1 MEHYNKFH
9 TVYSIIVIRKMLV
22 VCLVPLV
29 HPLLALDLASLYSA
43 LLQEL
48 ALVVTMTGLSWAVWL
63 RSGWRLT
70 AQGLTLR
77 TGVVLQRI
85 RTLTPAQIAVVE
97 LRRSVPMRLVG
108 ATHVTVYLAKG
119 ASLPRASFYL
129 PRRAADQLAE
139 ELMPAQ
145 AATSFFRPT
154 GAQRLSLVMLSANL
168 MTTAALAWL
177 SVRETAQT
185 LGELLPAD
193 WQALNAATRQ
203 NLTVLEKLVERF
215 LPAGIAWLFTAVL
228 VLSCLSLL
236 LGLFRTA
243 GFSVSRHGGV
253 ILYSGGLLTLTQ
265 RRIRASAVT
274 VCDVRTTLAARLLRR
289 YPVYLAAG
297 SYRGDDI
304 PVLVYK
310 RGQEPL
316 LEALMPEFRIPL
328 PSLRRPHL
336 QGRSLPAFLGVPGCL
351 LLVSW
356 VLFCVSGW
364 QLPALAPM
372 LFLLVAVFLTLVLV
386 QAQAFFFEDAWRSE
400 SGVLTVQYVRG
411 FTMHAVCVF
420 TPDLSYGTWQTPFS
434 EVRGR
439 CTLRLRMP
447 FHRLVRVRSME
458 QVRANGL
465 TLEI

>member
-1 MEHYNKFH
+1 MKHPKKFH
-9 TVYSIIVIRKMLV
+9 VVYSLIVIRKMLI

-29 HPLLALDLASLYSA
+29 HPLLALDLASLYAA

-48 ALVVTMTGLSWAVWL
+48 ALVLTLVVISWTVWL
-63 RSGWRLT
+63 CSGWQYGP
-70 AQGLTLR
+70 QGLTLR
-77 TGVVLQRI
+77 TGILFQRV
-85 RTLTPAQIAVVE
+85 RTLTPAQIAVIE
-97 LRRSVPMRLVG
+97 LRRSIPMRLVG

-119 ASLPRASFYL
+119 ASLPKASFYL
-129 PRRAADQLAE
+129 PKREASRLAE

-168 MTTAALAWL
+168 MTTAALAWISL
-177 SVRETAQT
+177 RQTDKT
-185 LGELLPAD
+185 LGELLPTD
-193 WQALNAATRQ
+193 WQALNEVTRQ
-203 NLTVLEKLVERF
+203 NLTVLERLVERF

-236 LGLFRTA
+236 LGLLRTA
-243 GFSVSRHGGV
+243 GFSVARHGGV

-297 SYRGDDI
+297 SYNGSDI

-310 RGQEPL
+310 RGQEQL
-316 LEALMPEFRIPL
+316 LEALMPEFRISQPCM
-328 PSLRRPHL
+328 RRPHT
-336 QGRSLPAFLGVPGCL
+336 QGRSLPAFIGVPGSCL
-351 LLVSW
+351 LAFW

-364 QLPALAPM
+364 QLPAMAPM
-372 LFLLVAVFLTLVLV
+372 LFLLVVVFLTLTLV
-386 QAQAFFFEDAWRSE
+386 QAQGFFFEDAWRAG

-411 FTMHAVCVF
+411 FTLHCACVF
-420 TPDLSYGTWQTPFS
+420 TPDLSFGTWQTPFS
-434 EVRGR
+434 EARGR

-447 FHRLVRVRSME
+447 FHRLARVRSML
-458 QVRANGL
+458 QVRANAL
-465 TLEI
+465 ALEV